1 MLTLSN
7 KRKNDAMTLR
17 LDNLSNVELPVV
29 ESILVEEVEL
39 WAAHL
44 KWDYSATSE
53 FLRNYIKTGLLP
65 GVVLFDNEQAVGYA
79 YFVVDNDRA
88 IIGNIFVPRKF
99 WGQGYEEFI
108 TRGLCTAIQ
117 ETDVINR
124 IESQIMLFSGADISS
139 AFREAG
145 FTIFPRNFLSL
156 SLASW
161 ESSKKQPKGFAIS
174 HWKSQIL
181 AESSRLVVDSY
192 KGTVDNILSS
202 SFSTYAKGEEFV
214 YNLVHRSGCG
224 DFLPRITAV
233 ALGENG
239 KVAGVSLAT
248 RLADKVG
255 HLPQISVSPE
265 FQGHGIGNYVVDQ
278 SLQRFKNAGYSEVS
292 LTVTEENSKADSWYR
307 RLGFE
312 QVLAFNAY
320 LWVRNQ

>member
-1 MLTLSN
+1 MITLCN
-7 KRKNDAMTLR
+7 KSENDAMTLK

-29 ESILVEEVEL
+29 EPILTEEVEL
-39 WAAHL
+39 WAQRL
-44 KWDYSATSE
+44 SWDYSATSE

-79 YFVVDNDRA
+79 YFVVDGDRA
-88 IIGNIFVPRKF
+88 IIGNIFVPHRY

-108 TRGLCTAIQ
+108 TSGLCNAIQ
-117 ETDVINR
+117 QTEIINR

-145 FTIFPRNFLSL
+145 FTVFPRNFLSL
-156 SLASW
+156 DLASW
-161 ESSKKQPKGFAIS
+161 ESRGKQPKGFALS

-181 AESSRLVVDSY
+181 AEASQLVVDSY
-192 KGTVDNILSS
+192 KGTVDNVLSS

-224 DFLPRITAV
+224 DFLPRITAI

-248 RLADKVG
+248 RLAHQVG
-255 HLPQISVSPE
+255 HLPQISVAPE
-265 FQGHGIGNYVVDQ
+265 FQGHGIGSFVVDQ
-278 SLQRFKNAGYSEVS
+278 SLQRFKKAGYKEVS

-307 RLGFE
+307 RIGFQ

-320 LWVRNQ
+320 LWVRK